1 MIQKLNKIV
10 LACLLVLVMV
20 SCNSSPSLQEYYVN
34 NAENADF
41 IALDLPVSLLNLEN
55 VDLTTAQKEAL
66 NSLKKLNVL
75 AFRKTLDNDMAYKQ
89 EKEKVSAILKGKDF
103 IELMKLNSGFGKGVI
118 KYVGD
123 DDAIDEVIIYADRQ
137 DKGFALVRV
146 LGRDMNPANL
156 MQLLQALQKS
166 NYKGEGLEGIQ
177 KLLTE
182 SLD

>member
-1 MIQKLNKIV
+1 MLV
-10 LACLLVLVMV
+10 WLLVLLLF

-34 NAENADF
+34 NAENPNF

-55 VDLTTAQKEAL
+55 VNLTSAQKEAL

-75 AFRKTLDNDMAYKQ
+75 AFRKTSDNDIAYKE
-89 EKEKVSAILKGKDF
+89 EKEKVSAILKDKHF

-118 KYVGD
+118 KYIGD

-146 LGRDMNPANL
+146 LGSDMNPANL
-156 MQLLQALQKS
+156 MQLLQALEKS

-182 SLD
+182 ALD